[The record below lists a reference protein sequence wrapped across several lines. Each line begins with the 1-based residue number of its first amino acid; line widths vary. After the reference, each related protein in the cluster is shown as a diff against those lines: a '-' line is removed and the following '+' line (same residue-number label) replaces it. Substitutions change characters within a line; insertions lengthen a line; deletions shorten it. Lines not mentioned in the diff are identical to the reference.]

1 MKLAYL
7 ACGLLMVGTLGACS
21 KPAETK
27 KADEPAKATAKTT
40 TQDTQSAQEY
50 VPNPDWE
57 TLNVGAEVSY
67 EPFEFKDKNGLPTG
81 FEVELIQEIAK
92 VEKFNVHIFDHSR
105 KEIVQ
110 TFDKGKYTIWASAL
124 SNSAKRAQVMD
135 LSDPIITTEMN
146 AFVLDN
152 DKNKDITTAEN
163 LQGKA
168 FAVSQGASSRTLDEI
183 ERLSGSRENTVVA
196 DSFFLAMTDVYKG
209 KADAIIADKRVAQ
222 YFMQS
227 FPEHKLK
234 AIPLGKG
241 EVAISFAVKKGDT
254 KTLQKVN
261 NGLKTVKENGTYD
274 KLVNKWFGPVS

>member
-1 MKLAYL
+1 MKLTYVM
-7 ACGLLMVGTLGACS
+7 CGLLTIGSLVACS
-21 KPAETK
+21 EPAETK
-27 KADEPAKATAKTT
+27 KADEPTTATAE
-40 TQDTQSAQEY
+40 TQTVNTSSVEEY

-92 VEKFNVHIFDHSR
+92 AEKFNVHIFDHSR
-105 KEIVQ
+105 KEIVE
-110 TFDKGKYTIWASAL
+110 TFDKGKFAIWASAL
-124 SNSAKRAQVMD
+124 SNSAKRAEVMD

-152 DKNKDITTAEN
+152 DKNKDITTAED
-163 LQGKA
+163 LQEKT

-183 ERLSGSRENTVVA
+183 ERLSGSKDNVVTA
-196 DSFFLAMTDVYKG
+196 KSFFLAMTNVYKG
-209 KADAIIADKRVAQ
+209 KADAIYADKRVAQ

-234 AIPLGKG
+234 AIPLDKG

-254 KTLQKVN
+254 ATLKKVN
-261 NGLKTVKENGTYD
+261 DGLKKVKENGTYD
-274 KLVNKWFGPVS
+274 KLFQKWFGTVS